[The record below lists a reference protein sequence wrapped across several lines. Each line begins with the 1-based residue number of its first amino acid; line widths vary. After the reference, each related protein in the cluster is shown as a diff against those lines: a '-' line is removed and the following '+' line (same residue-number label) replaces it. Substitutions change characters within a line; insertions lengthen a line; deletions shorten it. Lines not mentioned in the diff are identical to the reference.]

1 MNITFI
7 TGAANGLGE
16 SFAKLYAKDNQNLLL
31 VDIDETN
38 LLRVKQELQT
48 LNPNIIIETL
58 KADLTK
64 IDELKR
70 VYQFTVDKDYFVNN
84 LVNCAGFGE
93 QEDFIKMNVDK
104 QIAMTNLN
112 CNALLYFTRIFLDKM
127 IEHDEGHIINIS
139 SIAGFLPGPYMCTYH
154 TTKAYVL

>member
-58 KADLTK
+58 KTRLFKPLK
-64 IDELKR
+64 IRL
-70 VYQFTVDKDYFVNN
+70 
-84 LVNCAGFGE
+84 
-93 QEDFIKMNVDK
+93 
-104 QIAMTNLN
+104 
-112 CNALLYFTRIFLDKM
+112 
-127 IEHDEGHIINIS
+127 NIS
-139 SIAGFLPGPYMCTYH
+139 SFF
-154 TTKAYVL
+154 KF